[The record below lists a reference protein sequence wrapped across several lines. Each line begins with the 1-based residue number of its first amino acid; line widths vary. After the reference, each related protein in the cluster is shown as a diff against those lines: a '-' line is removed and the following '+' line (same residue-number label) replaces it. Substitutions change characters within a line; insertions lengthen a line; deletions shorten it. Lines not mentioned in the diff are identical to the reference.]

1 MPFPHHRKRGRGDN
15 DGVLHAA
22 DHDTWNAAKTK
33 SWSALWDLSNFFV
46 GGKGYCFCWS
56 SSWKKKLH
64 DIGVDDFS
72 WVPDVCLKM
81 ELKTPQKIKQVGI
94 CKRSR
99 RNLVAIHGVRRDGE
113 ILWPKKYWEPK
124 GTRNPAGYTRYPH
137 DILPFPYFKG
147 WLVHGL

>member
-56 SSWKKKLH
+56 SSWKKETSRLWGGWFFMSSRCVFEDGTEDTSKNQA
-64 DIGVDDFS
+64 S
-72 WVPDVCLKM
+72 WDL
-81 ELKTPQKIKQVGI
+81 QKKPPKPCDNSWG
-94 CKRSR
+94 KKGWW
-99 RNLVAIHGVRRDGE
+99 NLVTKKVLRAQRDQKSSRLHKVPPRYFAVP
-113 ILWPKKYWEPK
+113 IL
-124 GTRNPAGYTRYPH
+124 
-137 DILPFPYFKG
+137 
-147 WLVHGL
+147 